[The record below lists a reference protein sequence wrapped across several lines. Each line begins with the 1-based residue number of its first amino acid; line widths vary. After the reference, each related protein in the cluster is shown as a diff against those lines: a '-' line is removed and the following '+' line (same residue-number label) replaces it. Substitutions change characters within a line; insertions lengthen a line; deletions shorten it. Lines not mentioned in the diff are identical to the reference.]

1 MDLAQAIQERHSVR
15 AYTGQKIE
23 EEKRQELDTLIRGC
37 NEESG
42 LHIQICYD
50 DPDGFDSKMAHYGK
64 FSNVND
70 YIILAG
76 RPSEDLEEKCGYYGE
91 RIVLEAQAMGLN
103 TCWVGLTF
111 NKRNVKKR
119 IPKGEKIALVI
130 AIGYGE
136 TQGIP
141 HKERPLDRFVATKG
155 EMPDWFRKGAEA
167 ALLAP
172 TALHQQKFKMGI
184 RDGKPVIRR
193 AGRGPYTKVDLGI
206 VRYHFETASG
216 HKVF

>member
-1 MDLAQAIQERHSVR
+1 M
-15 AYTGQKIE
+15 
-23 EEKRQELDTLIRGC
+23 
-37 NEESG
+37 
-42 LHIQICYD
+42 
-50 DPDGFDSKMAHYGK
+50 
-64 FSNVND
+64 
-70 YIILAG
+70 
-76 RPSEDLEEKCGYYGE
+76 
-91 RIVLEAQAMGLN
+91 
-103 TCWVGLTF
+103 
-111 NKRNVKKR
+111 
-119 IPKGEKIALVI
+119 ALVI